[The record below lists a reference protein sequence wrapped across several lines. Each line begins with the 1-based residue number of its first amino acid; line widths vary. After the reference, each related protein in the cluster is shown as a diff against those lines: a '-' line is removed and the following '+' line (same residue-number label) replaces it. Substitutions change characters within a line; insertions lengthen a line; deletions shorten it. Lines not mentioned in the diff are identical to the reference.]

1 MRLKSF
7 LKWLDFGQVSILLV
21 SVILTKSDLRKK
33 KNDLVSR
40 VQSLETGTDAETRT
54 VEGYWWPVCF
64 MSAFYVQLSYLYYA
78 VQTHLVRNGNAY
90 HRLNPTTITHE
101 ENTSQT

>member
-1 MRLKSF
+1 MTP
-7 LKWLDFGQVSILLV
+7 WVETEVSEGTV
-21 SVILTKSDLRKK
+21 RKK

-64 MSAFYVQLSYLYYA
+64 MSAFYVQLSYLYSA

-101 ENTSQT
+101 ENTSQTVSKSRFD